1 MIPVNS
7 NEMVKT
13 LGVQNKEQSEFKT
26 NFNAQVADIPASTL
40 YKFRDLA
47 VIRELISNALDS
59 HVAAKVT
66 EPIKV
71 TLPTKEFPTFIVE
84 DFGVGMS
91 KEFLLDLYS
100 TYFFSSKRETNDEV
114 GGFGLGSKSP
124 FAVSSSFNV
133 LSRKDGMETHISCSK
148 LGDNTPKV
156 VVLSHKPTDKPNGTT
171 VSVPWNRVFFK
182 ESIYFHRDYEL
193 WLKYN
198 LFPTLPVEIYTT
210 THRIT
215 STDKEHIQ
223 TIKPTTDTVLK
234 KPAPVLSNGVI
245 YGYWYYA
252 VHDTFFY
259 NNNKYYCKDILVVR
273 VPVGKLELTPSR
285 EYLTNSQHNIDV
297 ISGVHEEIHQKSL
310 SEFKAQFPNDLPWD
324 LYKKMYK
331 EGCIL
336 KEYFDTSSFSDS
348 LRIYKYKNSLCEG
361 NLPLPMFTL
370 GTKNIFVKSSKVSS
384 PKPFH
389 TDTYEGTLFVGTE
402 EAYKKLSKLLTFDEV
417 ITAKEYSKYHKAKKV
432 KKFNISGTSLYVN
445 SDFLGYTHNF
455 YVSKNFAKQNPL
467 LIDLFRKN
475 RHHLCLTVSNK
486 VYPEIKKTFEDS
498 NISFNGEEQ
507 LVEELKKEPCI
518 TESELKKEPLNAFQ
532 RYFFRNKTNLAI
544 FPDDKATELKDLGV
558 ALLTADSPTLKQI
571 MKEAIIG
578 SFNLS
583 FKTSDLKEIKTILE
597 YFDE

>member
-13 LGVQNKEQSEFKT
+13 LGVQNKEQSEFKM
-26 NFNAQVADIPASTL
+26 NFNAQVADILSSTL
-40 YKFRDLA
+40 YEFRDLA

-171 VSVPWNRVFFK
+171 VSVPWNTVFFK
-182 ESIYFHRDYEL
+182 ESIYFHRGYDV

-198 LFPTLPVEIYTT
+198 LFPTLPVEVYTT
-210 THRIT
+210 THGVT
-215 STDKEHIQ
+215 STEKVHIK
-223 TIKPTTDTVLK
+223 TIKPTTDSVLK
-234 KPAPVLSNGVI
+234 NPASALSNGVI
-245 YGYWYYA
+245 YGYWYYP
-252 VHDTFFY
+252 VSDTFFY
-259 NNNKYYCKDILVVR
+259 NDDKYYSKGNLVVR

-285 EYLTNSQHNIDV
+285 EHLAGSQHNLDV
-297 ISGVHEEIHQKSL
+297 ISEVYEEIHQKSF
-310 SEFKAQFPNDLPWD
+310 SEFKQQFPNDLPWD

-336 KEYFDTSSFSDS
+336 KEYFDTNNFSDS
-348 LRIYKYKNSLCEG
+348 LRIYKYKNKNCPCKEKY
-361 NLPLPMFTL
+361 PLTMLVF
-370 GTKNIFVKSSKVSS
+370 GTKNIFVKSSKVNS
-384 PKPFH
+384 PKPFR

-402 EAYKKLSKLLTFDEV
+402 EAYKELSKLLTFDEV
-417 ITAKEYSKYHKAKKV
+417 ITAKEYSKYRKGRKIK
-432 KKFNISGTSLYVN
+432 ISGMSLYVN
-445 SDFLGYTHNF
+445 SDFLGYTHNI
-455 YVSKNFAKQNPL
+455 YVSKTFAKQNPL
-467 LIDLFRKN
+467 LIDLFNRN
-475 RHHLCLTVSNK
+475 RHQLFFTVSDK

-498 NISFNGEEQ
+498 GISFNGEEQ
-507 LVEELKKEPCI
+507 FIEELKKDHCI
-518 TESELKKEPLNAFQ
+518 AESELQKEPLNSFQ
-532 RYFFRNKTNLAI
+532 KNFFKKYTCLTI
-544 FPDDKATELKDLGV
+544 FSDDNAAELKDLGFS
-558 ALLTADSPTLKQI
+558 LLTPDSPTLKQI
-571 MKEAIIG
+571 MKEAITY
-578 SFNLS
+578 SLAQS
-583 FKTSDLKEIKTILE
+583 FKTANLNEIKTILE
-597 YFDE
+597 YFYE